1 MLRQFPLFYDEYTE
15 YEGSI
20 YINLFVNVLKTNEYL
35 DLVGAYEYKDDGTPS
50 WSEGDKNFF
59 KRKCALIKKR
69 YNDMYDFL
77 DKAEHIL
84 DVEFVTE
91 WLHGIE
97 NYIDFLLFYDRIYQI
112 DSHPICFERN
122 DDNSLR
128 WITVGDYKVEIEM
141 TVIENPSSNSII
153 SSKREKYLT
162 FYRIYYHDKIVLD
175 LVDNDTID
183 SEDNNLDFED
193 TLIITEC
200 LREVSKGIR
209 LKLDDIFNICS
220 RYTHNIDMMLDMDA
234 YIDCRDK
241 EEIKKNVSDRTQRD
255 DNRSS
260 HFRSPFR
267 IFRSKDSV

>member
-1 MLRQFPLFYDEYTE
+1 MIKRFPLFYDEYTE

-20 YINLFVNVLKTNEYL
+20 YINLFVNVLKTNEHL
-35 DLVGAYEYKDDGTPS
+35 DLVGAYEYNDGVPS
-50 WSEGDKNFF
+50 WSEGDKNLF

-69 YNDMYDFL
+69 YNDMYEFL
-77 DKAEHIL
+77 DKGEHIL

-97 NYIDFLLFYDRIYQI
+97 NYIDFLLFYNRIYQI
-112 DSHPICFERN
+112 DGNPICFEHN

-193 TLIITEC
+193 ALIITEC
-200 LREVSKGIR
+200 LREVSKGIKI
-209 LKLDDIFNICS
+209 KLNDIFNIYS
-220 RYTHNIDMMLDMDA
+220 RYTHNIDIMLDMDA

-241 EEIKKNVSDRTQRD
+241 EEIKKNVSDRTKGNN
-255 DNRSS
+255 NRSS